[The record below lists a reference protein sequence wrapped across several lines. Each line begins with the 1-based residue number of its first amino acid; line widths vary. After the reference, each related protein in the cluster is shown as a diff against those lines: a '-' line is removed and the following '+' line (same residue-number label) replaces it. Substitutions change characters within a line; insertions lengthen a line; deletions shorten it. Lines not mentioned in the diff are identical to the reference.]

1 MTSGPEPF
9 GYEPSSPLG
18 SVLLPTRSLGVVA
31 LVLFVLFATVVAGAL
46 WPIQLLE
53 PLWQLKLT
61 AALVNAATF
70 PLLGLAL
77 LRLAAFLDPED
88 PLLER
93 RQRLC
98 SRLAVAAALGFVLLL
113 PLQTAAGL
121 SQSRGINTAQ
131 AARIKGA
138 EGKLTLL
145 RQAVASASGNAELN
159 QKLQNLQGPVLG
171 PADLA
176 QPLPLLKAQVRAV
189 LQQAEQQIVRERQQ
203 SPPRSPWLLLP
214 DLLRQAVACLALAIG
229 FAALARRPGQSIS
242 LLQEWQFRRRQR
254 SEQRTRRRGS
264 AGDDAEYVRQ
274 LSGEEEQG

>member
-1 MTSGPEPF
+1 MTSR
-9 GYEPSSPLG
+9 PLG
-18 SVLLPTRSLGVVA
+18 SVLLPRSLGVVA
-31 LVLFVLFATVVAGAL
+31 LVLFVLFATVMAGAM

-98 SRLAVAAALGFVLLL
+98 SRLAVAAALGFVLLV

-121 SQSRGINTAQ
+121 SLSRGINTAQ

-138 EGKLTLL
+138 EGKLSHL

-189 LQQAEQQIVRERQQ
+189 LQQAEQQIERERQQ
-203 SPPRSPWLLLP
+203 TASQSPWLLLP
-214 DLLRQAVACLALAIG
+214 NLLGQAVACLALAVG
-229 FAALARRPGQSIS
+229 YAALARRPGKTIS
-242 LLQEWQFRRRQR
+242 LLQEWQVSRLKR
-254 SEQRTRRRGS
+254 SEQRARRRATAS
-264 AGDDAEYVRQ
+264 NDA
-274 LSGEEEQG
+274 